1 MSNVFNC
8 CNFELKC
15 VVLSIGFDS
24 IRFWLLDLIVVI
36 LLGELRGVEFKKCV
50 RFGGFSN
57 L

>member
-1 MSNVFNC
+1 MCIVFR
-8 CNFELKC
+8 
-15 VVLSIGFDS
+15 FDS
-24 IRFWLLDLIVVI
+24 IRMWLLDLIVVI